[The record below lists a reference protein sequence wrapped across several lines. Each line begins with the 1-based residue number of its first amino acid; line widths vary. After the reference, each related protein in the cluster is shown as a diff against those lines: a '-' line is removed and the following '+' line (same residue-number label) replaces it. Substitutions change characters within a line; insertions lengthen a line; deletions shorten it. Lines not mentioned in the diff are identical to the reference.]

1 MGPKMD
7 IFLGTRKSR
16 ASEEEEAGEEDVK
29 NIPVGWG
36 AVVTGRMA
44 LEDEL

>member
-1 MGPKMD
+1 MD

-16 ASEEEEAGEEDVK
+16 ASEEEEEEGKEEEDVK

-36 AVVTGRMA
+36 AVVTGRMT